1 MLGAASRRGEE
12 QDPPRAQDKGEE
24 RLARRA
30 LHLRWRRRPARAPPR
45 RTRSPVGGPRPAI
58 SCLPSLGSAPHPAP
72 RDSRRS
78 PPCPTNGAPAC
89 GWRVPAARLRRCP
102 TAHLEDALLVFK
114 AGLTD
119 PQNKLSSWQGQ
130 ECCQWSGVQC
140 SNRTGHVIGLQIYS
154 QNHDGLL
161 GTIGGEIS
169 SSLLTLKHLRYLDLS
184 WNNFGGRRIPEF
196 IGDIRSLRYLDL
208 SSSNF
213 GGRIPPTLGNLSNLL
228 SLSLGS
234 MYSPDLDWL
243 SQLGKLES
251 LSMAGVNLST
261 NTNPPPLHVN
271 LTSLED
277 INLDSNSF
285 DSVLGAKNL
294 IWNLPSLQT
303 YLMYDCGIQGPIPDT
318 VGNMTSLQYLNL
330 DKNRFTGTLPSTM
343 RNLKKL
349 QTLQLSNN
357 FISMDIA
364 ELLHRLPKDELQEL
378 YLDSNNL
385 TGSLPAQ
392 LEEFSRLTQV
402 WLSYNHL
409 SGDIPLNS
417 NNLQGII
424 TEDHFT
430 NMSNLEHLWLSDNSL
445 TLRVQNTWNTPFRL
459 ISAGFRS
466 CVLGPQFPAWL
477 GQPTI
482 NTLDISN
489 TSIHDSISGD
499 FWLAFISASVLD
511 FSRNRLFGTL
521 PTYFVFGSLQVSSL
535 DISSNLIVG
544 PIPKLPDN
552 LFYLDLS
559 GNNLSGTLPSDI
571 GAPML
576 QTLILFKNSISGTIP
591 CSLLQLQQLKFLDL
605 SENLL
610 NGTLPNCLN
619 GSQTSNITLLNLNN
633 NNLSGTFPLFLRRTK
648 ELKYLDLAYNKFSG
662 SLPSWIGKNLSDL
675 SFLRLRSNMFSGNIP
690 IQITRMKEL
699 QYLDLACNNFTGNIP
714 WSLGNLRAM
723 AHTPNNS
730 SALFYIIDFGYVGVF
745 MYRPVQFDSLLVITK
760 GQQLEFSRGIA
771 YMVNIDLSSNSL
783 TGQIPKEIGQLIALR
798 NLNLSWNHLS
808 SSIPSSIGELQALE
822 SFDLSHNELSGEIP
836 ASLSALTSLVRLNL
850 SYNDLTGKIPSG
862 NQLRTL
868 ENQASIYIGNPGLCG
883 PPLPNNC
890 SGTDTAPS
898 DSEGTNDEILLYLGM
913 GIGCVVG
920 LWTVFIAFLFKRKW
934 RNICFSSADHLYD
947 WIYVQVAV
955 SCCAVESNDRYSIA
969 AE

>member
-1 MLGAASRRGEE
+1 
-12 QDPPRAQDKGEE
+12 
-24 RLARRA
+24 
-30 LHLRWRRRPARAPPR
+30 
-45 RTRSPVGGPRPAI
+45 
-58 SCLPSLGSAPHPAP
+58 
-72 RDSRRS
+72 
-78 PPCPTNGAPAC
+78 
-89 GWRVPAARLRRCP
+89 
-102 TAHLEDALLVFK
+102 
-114 AGLTD
+114 
-119 PQNKLSSWQGQ
+119 
-130 ECCQWSGVQC
+130 
-140 SNRTGHVIGLQIYS
+140 
-154 QNHDGLL
+154 
-161 GTIGGEIS
+161 
-169 SSLLTLKHLRYLDLS
+169 
-184 WNNFGGRRIPEF
+184 
-196 IGDIRSLRYLDL
+196 
-208 SSSNF
+208 
-213 GGRIPPTLGNLSNLL
+213 
-228 SLSLGS
+228 

-243 SQLGKLES
+243 SQLGKLQS
-251 LSMAGVNLST
+251 LSMARVNLST
-261 NTNPPPLHVN
+261 MLDWTHSINMLPSLSSLYLYSCGLQNTNPPPLHVN

-277 INLDSNSF
+277 LDLDSNSF
-285 DSVLGAKNL
+285 DSVLRAKNL

-303 YLMYDCGIQGPIPDT
+303 FSMYDSGIQGPIPDT
-318 VGNMTSLQYLNL
+318 VGNMTSLQYMNL
-330 DKNRFTGTLPSTM
+330 QNNIFTGTLPSTIK
-343 RNLKKL
+343 NLKKL
-349 QTLQLSNN
+349 QKLQLSNN

-364 ELLHRLPKDELQEL
+364 ELLHRLPKDELEQL
-378 YLDSNNL
+378 LLDSNNF
-385 TGSLPAQ
+385 TRSLPAQ

-402 WLSYNHL
+402 SLSYNHL
-409 SGDIPLNS
+409 SGDIPVGIRELKNLSELWLNS

-445 TLRVQNTWNTPFRL
+445 TLRVENAWNTPFRL

-489 TSIHDSISGD
+489 TSIHDAISGD
-499 FWLAFISASVLD
+499 FWMAFISASVLD

-521 PTYFVFGSLQVSSL
+521 PTV
-535 DISSNLIVG
+535 
-544 PIPKLPDN
+544 
-552 LFYLDLS
+552 
-559 GNNLSGTLPSDI
+559 
-571 GAPML
+571 
-576 QTLILFKNSISGTIP
+576 
-591 CSLLQLQQLKFLDL
+591 
-605 SENLL
+605 
-610 NGTLPNCLN
+610 
-619 GSQTSNITLLNLNN
+619 
-633 NNLSGTFPLFLRRTK
+633 
-648 ELKYLDLAYNKFSG
+648 
-662 SLPSWIGKNLSDL
+662 WIGEILSDL
-675 SFLRLRSNMFSGNIP
+675 SFVRLCSNMFSGNIP

-730 SALFYIIDFGYVGVF
+730 SDLSYIINFGYIGFF

-760 GQQLEFSRGIA
+760 GQQLEFSRGIV

-783 TGQIPKEIGQLIALR
+783 TGQIPEEIGQLIAMR

-836 ASLSALTSLVRLNL
+836 TSLSALTSLVRLNL

-868 ENQASIYIGNPGLCG
+868 ENQTSIYIGNPGLCG

-890 SGTDTAPS
+890 SETDTAPS
-898 DSEGTNDEILLYLGM
+898 DSEGTNDSISLYLGM

-934 RNICFSSADHLYD
+934 RIICFSSTDHLYD

-955 SCCAVESNDRYSIA
+955 SWATMTRKICLSGDQD
-969 AE
+969 

>member
-1 MLGAASRRGEE
+1 MDAYARNTKMAWHLLQVTVATLTICC
-12 QDPPRAQDKGEE
+12 
-24 RLARRA
+24 LAVSQSSS
-30 LHLRWRRRPARAPPR
+30 APP
-45 RTRSPVGGPRPAI
+45 
-58 SCLPSLGSAPHPAP
+58 
-72 RDSRRS
+72 
-78 PPCPTNGAPAC
+78 
-89 GWRVPAARLRRCP
+89 VPALPPASTLCVPRER
-102 TAHLEDALLVFK
+102 DALLVFK
-114 AGLTD
+114 AGLID
-119 PQNKLSSWQGQ
+119 PENKLSSWQGH

-140 SNRTGHVIGLQIYS
+140 SNRTGHVIELQIHS

-169 SSLLTLKHLRYLDLS
+169 SSLLTLRHLRYLDLS
-184 WNNFGGRRIPEF
+184 WNNFGGRPIPEF

-213 GGRIPPTLGNLSNLL
+213 GGRIPPHLGNLSNLL
-228 SLSLGS
+228 SLSLGSSFFSRS

-243 SQLGKLES
+243 SQLGKLQS

-261 NTNPPPLHVN
+261 VLDWTHSINMLPSLSSLYLYSCGLQNTNPPPLHVN

-277 INLDSNSF
+277 LNLDSNSF
-285 DSVLGAKNL
+285 HSVLGAKNL

-303 YLMYDCGIQGPIPDT
+303 FSMNDCGIQGPIPDT
-318 VGNMTSLQYLNL
+318 VGNMTSLQCWNL
-330 DKNRFTGTLPSTM
+330 YNNSFNGTLPSTIK
-343 RNLKKL
+343 NLKKL

-364 ELLHRLPKDELQEL
+364 ELLHRLPKDELQQL
-378 YLDSNNL
+378 FLDSNNL
-385 TGSLPAQ
+385 TGSLPPQ

-402 WLSYNHL
+402 SLSYNHL
-409 SGDIPLNS
+409 SGDIPVGIRELKNLSELRLNS

-445 TLRVQNTWNTPFRL
+445 TLRVENAWNTPFRL

-482 NTLDISN
+482 DTLDISN

-499 FWLAFISASVLD
+499 FWMAFISASVLD
-511 FSRNRLFGTL
+511 FSRNQLFGTL

-591 CSLLQLQQLKFLDL
+591 CSLLQLQQLKFMDL

-633 NNLSGTFPLFLRRTK
+633 NNLSGSFPLFLRRTK

-662 SLPSWIGKNLSDL
+662 SLPSWIGENLSDL

-690 IQITRMKEL
+690 IQITSMKEL

-730 SALFYIIDFGYVGVF
+730 SALSYISNFGYVGVF
-745 MYRPVQFDSLLVITK
+745 LYRPVQFDSLLVITK

-771 YMVNIDLSSNSL
+771 YMINIDLSSNSL
-783 TGQIPKEIGQLIALR
+783 TGQIPEEIGQLIALR

-808 SSIPSSIGELQALE
+808 GSIPSSIGELQALE

-836 ASLSALTSLVRLNL
+836 TSLSALTSLVRLNL

-868 ENQASIYIGNPGLCG
+868 ENQTSIYIGNPGLCG

-890 SGTDTAPS
+890 SEPDTAPS
-898 DSEGTNDEILLYLGM
+898 DSEGTNDSISLYLGL

-934 RNICFSSADHLYD
+934 RIICFSSTDHLYD
-947 WIYVQVAV
+947 WFYVQVVV
-955 SCCAVESNDRYSIA
+955 SWAIMTRKICLSRDQN
-969 AE
+969 